1 MYLLCVNKVE
11 IVDLCVD
18 DVVDERL
25 YEKIRDSVIF
35 VLLQLD
41 NMDKLKFVYVIV
53 ILNRELRVI

>member
-1 MYLLCVNKVE
+1 MYSLVFLCILLCVNKVE

-35 VLLQLD
+35 VLL
-41 NMDKLKFVYVIV
+41 Y
-53 ILNRELRVI
+53 